1 MEILFSMTYKAVQTC
16 PLTLKME
23 LDFLFVPNIARLIT
37 QSFFINNLPNLF
49 PTLFWVH
56 ISEFGLVHEAT
67 PVVDE
72 WLPEEVN
79 LATKLPTS
87 KVGFHAGKDIKVVK
101 KLASPKGAGGS
112 ILKGTETFLHHQP
125 IVSTS

>member
-1 MEILFSMTYKAVQTC
+1 
-16 PLTLKME
+16 ME

-49 PTLFWVH
+49 PALFWVH

-72 WLPEEVN
+72 RLLTEVN
-79 LATKLPTS
+79 LATKLPTA
-87 KVGFHAGKDIKVVK
+87 KVGFHAGKDIEVVK
-101 KLASPKGAGGS
+101 KLTSPKGAKGS
-112 ILKGTETFLHHQP
+112 VLKETETLP
-125 IVSTS
+125 TSLAHSEHSVEAPTSL